1 MWKIEWTVPLSWP
14 LGIRRLIWLFSLY
27 PSVFWDLYCAAPER
41 RDTCEHSSE
50 AKAFHDYVS
59 IWKGM
64 QIRGQNCISCACDFG
79 GVSVLYNKKMCTV
92 SCVKDVVIIPT
103 IAMMS
108 AGFSMESSLFL
119 DEDAVCLGRSA
130 LSCTWCLADWK
141 SRSAWPKI
149 EARKGLIIDITKL
162 HFLKMD
168 L

>member
-1 MWKIEWTVPLSWP
+1 MQTYMT
-14 LGIRRLIWLFSLY
+14 FSLY

-59 IWKGM
+59 IRKRM

-79 GVSVLYNKKMCTV
+79 RVSVLYNKKMCTMT
-92 SCVKDVVIIPT
+92 CVKDVVIIPT

-119 DEDAVCLGRSA
+119 DEDAMCLGHDVW
-130 LSCTWCLADWK
+130 L
-141 SRSAWPKI
+141 I
-149 EARKGLIIDITKL
+149 GNQGLRDQRLKLGKLLLLIDITKL